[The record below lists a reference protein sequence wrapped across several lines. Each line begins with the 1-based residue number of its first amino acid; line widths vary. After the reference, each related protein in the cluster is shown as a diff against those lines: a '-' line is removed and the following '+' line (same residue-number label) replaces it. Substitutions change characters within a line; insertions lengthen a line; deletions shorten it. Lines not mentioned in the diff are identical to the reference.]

1 MPSEHRIAGGTR
13 PRAAEKAGLPIGRR
27 ASMLAHQPGEPH
39 DRALP
44 ASRGRFRKALDQI
57 AKNCRARRT
66 VKEHYFLHGKGSAK
80 DDLIDDVRH
89 GRPTRLDTQLDIEV
103 QIRPLVGE
111 TGQRMNQG
119 VRPTERPLPQEPMV
133 QPVRRDNVLHGP
145 EGVHLSCQFLGE
157 SNRRPYPEPF
167 VGQPGPCLDEGPTS
181 APRAACEGVTDWR
194 QSS

>member
-1 MPSEHRIAGGTR
+1 MGEQEPFGMPSEHRIAGGTR

-89 GRPTRLDTQLDIEV
+89 GRPTRLDTQLDMEV

-119 VRPTERPLPQEPMV
+119 VRPTERPLPQGTDGATGSAR
-133 QPVRRDNVLHGP
+133 QCASRSRG
-145 EGVHLSCQFLGE
+145 
-157 SNRRPYPEPF
+157 RPPL
-167 VGQPGPCLDEGPTS
+167 VS
-181 APRAACEGVTDWR
+181 IPR
-194 QSS
+194 